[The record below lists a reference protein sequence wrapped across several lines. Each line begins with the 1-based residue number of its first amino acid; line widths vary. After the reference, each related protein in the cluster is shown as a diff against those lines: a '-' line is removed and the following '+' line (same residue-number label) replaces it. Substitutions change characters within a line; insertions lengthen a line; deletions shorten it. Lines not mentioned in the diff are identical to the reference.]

1 MPLKEDVTKD
11 LKEAMRAKDS
21 VRLDAIRA
29 IRAEILKMDKGGVEG
44 GATDELIVVS
54 IKKLIKE
61 HTELADTARKVD
73 RADIYEEEDKVI
85 AVLKTYLPPAL
96 STEELAAIVDDAV
109 AKTGASS
116 VKDMG
121 KVMGMSKKAVQESG
135 KDADNRE
142 LSELSKKRLS

>member
-1 MPLKEDVTKD
+1 
-11 LKEAMRAKDS
+11 
-21 VRLDAIRA
+21 
-29 IRAEILKMDKGGVEG
+29 
-44 GATDELIVVS
+44 
-54 IKKLIKE
+54 
-61 HTELADTARKVD
+61 
-73 RADIYEEEDKVI
+73 EEDKVI

>member
-11 LKEAMRAKDS
+11 LKEAMKAKDS

-61 HTELADTARKVD
+61 HTELADTARTVD

-96 STEELAAIVDDAV
+96 SSEELAAIVDDAV

-142 LSELSKKRLS
+142 LSELIKKRLS